1 MCVFFRQTYHSWVIH
16 GSFINLTVKLMV
28 CHVEKC
34 LLFGI
39 FTAGRGSSRTGGA
52 DAEARDCLAAGTITK
67 EIIVL
72 RCNMYIYICIDIY
85 IYIYRYIY
93 IYGYIYDNNICSY
106 K

>member
-1 MCVFFRQTYHSWVIH
+1 MCVFSDKLIIH

-72 RCNMYIYICIDIY
+72 RCNMYIYM
-85 IYIYRYIY
+85 YRYIY
-93 IYGYIYDNNICSY
+93 IYIQIYIYMDIY
-106 K
+106 I

>member
-1 MCVFFRQTYHSWVIH
+1 MCVCFSDKLIIH

-72 RCNMYIYICIDIY
+72 RCNMYIYM
-85 IYIYRYIY
+85 YRYIY
-93 IYGYIYDNNICSY
+93 IYTDIYIYIWIY
-106 K
+106 IYI